1 MNRTTKK
8 RLMVLAIILTFAFSS
23 IAFIVTGITGSVTQ
37 QEFKP
42 LESVVVDGE
51 VDSYTESVYVQK
63 GYTFLKFYYT
73 DSAPQYINDLPSTM
87 ATTNGETQL
96 IVVRVQS
103 TENFAAISNLNGA
116 VEVKNTTQENI
127 VDALCKSLMVTP
139 VECTFINFQNQP
151 DLAV

>member
-1 MNRTTKK
+1 MHRETKK
-8 RLMVLAIILTFAFSS
+8 RLMVLAIVITFTFSS

-42 LESVVVDGE
+42 LASPIVDGE
-51 VDSYTESVYVQK
+51 IDPYTESVYIQN
-63 GYTFLKFYYT
+63 GYTLLKFYYT
-73 DSAPQYINDLPSTM
+73 DSVPQYINELPSDM
-87 ATTNGETQL
+87 PRTNGETQL
-96 IVVRVQS
+96 IVVRMQG

-116 VEVKNTTQENI
+116 LEVKDATQENI

-139 VECTFINFQNQP
+139 IECTFINFQNHP

>member
-1 MNRTTKK
+1 M
-8 RLMVLAIILTFAFSS
+8 
-23 IAFIVTGITGSVTQ
+23 
-37 QEFKP
+37 
-42 LESVVVDGE
+42 
-51 VDSYTESVYVQK
+51 
-63 GYTFLKFYYT
+63 
-73 DSAPQYINDLPSTM
+73 PQYINDLPSTM

-96 IVVRVQS
+96 IVVRLQS

-151 DLAV
+151 NSAV

>member
-1 MNRTTKK
+1 
-8 RLMVLAIILTFAFSS
+8 MVLAIILTFAFSS
-23 IAFIVTGITGSVTQ
+23 IAFIVTSITGSVTQ

-42 LESVVVDGE
+42 LASPVVDGE
-51 VDSYTESVYVQK
+51 VDPYTESVYIQN

-73 DSAPQYINDLPSTM
+73 NSVPQYINELPSAMTN
-87 ATTNGETQL
+87 ANGETQL
-96 IVVRVQS
+96 IVVRMQS

-116 VEVKNTTQENI
+116 MEVKNITQETI

-151 DLAV
+151 NLTV